1 MHKAHWQQP
10 FHGRL
15 IILSRSFIE
24 NLTKIPPMTLI
35 DSGSRSLVSF
45 HGFLLPRTRFLGMGT
60 IIFIVAPSLV
70 WTLFQLP
77 SKFSHE
83 TCTRKGT
90 SFLSVARLAT
100 NPTSLDHS
108 TAWPCRSN
116 STAWARLPHK
126 SSTAHMATCSAAA
139 FYALNHIVNNR
150 LHLCECARHLHDS
163 AVNPAPNLGGTES
176 TQYSSQT
183 MAAHM
188 LHETDNKFK
197 E

>member
-1 MHKAHWQQP
+1 
-10 FHGRL
+10 
-15 IILSRSFIE
+15 
-24 NLTKIPPMTLI
+24 
-35 DSGSRSLVSF
+35 
-45 HGFLLPRTRFLGMGT
+45 MGT

-163 AVNPAPNLGGTES
+163 AVNPARILVERSQPNIRHKPWPRICYMRLII
-176 TQYSSQT
+176 SSKSNIIVY
-183 MAAHM
+183 H
-188 LHETDNKFK
+188 HEHQ
-197 E
+197 